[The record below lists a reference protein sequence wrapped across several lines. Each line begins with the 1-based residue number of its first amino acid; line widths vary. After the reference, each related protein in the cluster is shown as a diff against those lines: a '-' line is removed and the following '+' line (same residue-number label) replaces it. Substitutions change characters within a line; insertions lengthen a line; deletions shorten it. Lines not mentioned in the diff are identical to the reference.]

1 MSRQPDTTSTGRTM
15 SSSQPARINVP
26 SHTMNTRIAS
36 SVLQGTP
43 FLAMDVGGTNARLAI
58 VQRKPD
64 GTIGILAQQQ
74 YACAEFD
81 SLNDIAADFLSAPG
95 RGPVDDMAI
104 GCTGVLRD
112 DRVMSNNLPW
122 PVSLADLRALG
133 IARVAVV
140 NDFVAVAHAVQ
151 CMNPDNSV
159 LLGGPT
165 VAMPGPTLVVGPGT
179 GLGAAYRIPDGKRT
193 LVLPSEAGQI
203 ALAPGNRRELAVL
216 AKMME
221 SRAHV
226 SAEQITSGPG
236 LLKLYRALCA
246 LDGVSARQDTPAAVT
261 GAARNG
267 DTQALEA
274 ALMFCDV
281 LGSQLG
287 DLALVGSA
295 TSVYIA
301 GGIVAKMRDFID
313 RSRFRARFANKGVM
327 RAALEQVPVWLIE
340 HPHKG
345 IIGTAAWYVEQS
357 AR

>member
-1 MSRQPDTTSTGRTM
+1 M
-15 SSSQPARINVP
+15 SSSQTARIGVP
-26 SHTMNTRIAS
+26 SHTMNTRNAAS
-36 SVLQGTP
+36 VMQGLP

-64 GTIGILAQQQ
+64 GTIRLLEQRQ
-74 YACAEFD
+74 YTCAEFD
-81 SLNDIAADFLSAPG
+81 SLNAIAADFLSALG
-95 RGPVDDMAI
+95 RGPIDDVAI

-122 PVSLADLRALG
+122 PVSLAELRSLG
-133 IARVAVV
+133 ISRVAVV

-159 LLGGPT
+159 LLSGPT
-165 VAMPGPTLVVGPGT
+165 VTTPGPALVVGPGT
-179 GLGAAYRIPDGKRT
+179 GLGAAYRIPAGNRVI
-193 LVLPSEAGQI
+193 VLPTEAGQI
-203 ALAPGNRRELAVL
+203 ALAPGNPRELAVL

-221 SRAHV
+221 DSSHV

-236 LLKLYRALCA
+236 LLKLYRTLCA
-246 LDGVSARQDTPAAVT
+246 LDGVPARRETPAAVT
-261 GAARNG
+261 DAARVG
-267 DTQALEA
+267 ETQALEA

-301 GGIVAKMRDFID
+301 GGIVSKMRDFMD
-313 RSRFRARFANKGVM
+313 RSRFRARFTNKGVM
-327 RAALEQVPVWLIE
+327 RTALDQVPVWLIE
-340 HPHKG
+340 HPHTG
-345 IIGTAAWYVEQS
+345 IIGAAAWYVEKS
-357 AR
+357 GG